1 MAEVEALLNRSLTK
15 RTVKLEGDCC
25 LLTPAAQGE
34 ASAIESHREGLK
46 ESLSAI
52 ESQHQVRHREWL
64 DICRVVDGD
73 RD

>member
-15 RTVKLEGDCC
+15 RTVKLECDCS
-25 LLTPAAQGE
+25 LVTPPTQGE
-34 ASAIESHREGLK
+34 ANAIESHREGLK

-52 ESQHQVRHREWL
+52 ESQHQVRHKKWL
-64 DICRVVDGD
+64 DSCRVVDGN